1 MIPARMR
8 INVMNK
14 RLVCANPEFPAKKAQ
29 FTQNDSVQRTYRLR
43 FGVTS
48 ARQFIVIMEKNTPEK
63 RHFLFFLN
71 GTLLAPS
78 SSRDPIFGTRTLT
91 AAEPDGLRH

>member
-1 MIPARMR
+1 M
-8 INVMNK
+8 MNK

-29 FTQNDSVQRTYRLR
+29 FTQNDSVQRTYCLR

-71 GTLLAPS
+71 GTLLAS
-78 SSRDPIFGTRTLT
+78 TFVCDPIFGTRTLT

>member
-8 INVMNK
+8 IDMMNK

-63 RHFLFFLN
+63 RHFLFL
-71 GTLLAPS
+71 
-78 SSRDPIFGTRTLT
+78 
-91 AAEPDGLRH
+91 

>member
-8 INVMNK
+8 IDMMNK
-14 RLVCANPEFPAKKAQ
+14 RLVCANLEFPAKKAQ
-29 FTQNDSVQRTYRLR
+29 FTQNDSVQRTYCLR

-71 GTLLAPS
+71 GTLLAPTYV
-78 SSRDPIFGTRTLT
+78 RDPIFGTRTLT

>member
-8 INVMNK
+8 INVMNT

-29 FTQNDSVQRTYRLR
+29 FTQNDSIQRTYRLR
-43 FGVTS
+43 YGVTS

-63 RHFLFFLN
+63 RHFLFL
-71 GTLLAPS
+71 
-78 SSRDPIFGTRTLT
+78 
-91 AAEPDGLRH
+91 